1 MADDVTKWVWVG
13 VVPLE
18 YVQSMTISEG
28 YRIEKIAGSR
38 FSQAISPNTKTIA
51 IEAMLV
57 GPERLLLKKFLEAL
71 ALSSRALVATTSFA
85 LRFVGIPVISR
96 LTISLDM
103 QITDLK
109 FVQNTQNREAL
120 NVSISLT
127 HVPRTNVATILGE
140 AADLALAVGTAFVST
155 GPPPNPIAR
164 APGP

>member
-1 MADDVTKWVWVG
+1 MADDASTWVWIG
-13 VVPLE
+13 VVPLQ

-28 YRIEKIAGSR
+28 YKIEKIAGSR

-57 GPERLLLKKFLEAL
+57 GQERLLLKKFLEAL

-109 FVQNTQNREAL
+109 FVQNVQNREAL

-127 HVPRTNVATILGE
+127 HVPRTNLATILGE

-155 GPPPNPIAR
+155 APPANPIPR

>member
-1 MADDVTKWVWVG
+1 MADDASTWVWIG
-13 VVPLE
+13 VVPLQ

-28 YRIEKIAGSR
+28 YKIEKIAGSR

-57 GPERLLLKKFLEAL
+57 GQERLLLKKFLEAL

-109 FVQNTQNREAL
+109 FVQNVQNREAL

-155 GPPPNPIAR
+155 APPANPIPR

>member
-1 MADDVTKWVWVG
+1 MAGDVSTWVWVG
-13 VVPLE
+13 IVPLE
-18 YVQSMTISEG
+18 YVQSITISEG
-28 YRIEKIAGSR
+28 YRIEKIAGSK

-57 GPERLLLKKFLEAL
+57 GQYRLVLKKGLEAL
-71 ALSSRALVATTSFA
+71 ALSSRALVATTAFA
-85 LRFVGIPVISR
+85 LRFVGIPVVSR

-109 FVQNTQNREAL
+109 FVQNVQNREAL

-127 HVPRTNVATILGE
+127 HVPRTNVASILGE
-140 AADLALAVGTAFVST
+140 VADTALAVGTVFIPT
-155 GPPPNPIAR
+155 GPPANPIPR

>member
-1 MADDVTKWVWVG
+1 MADDASTWVWIG
-13 VVPLE
+13 VVPLQ

-28 YRIEKIAGSR
+28 YKIEKIAGSR

-57 GPERLLLKKFLEAL
+57 GKDRLLLKKFLEAL

-109 FVQNTQNREAL
+109 FVQNVQNRETL

-127 HVPRTNVATILGE
+127 HVPRTNLATIIGE
-140 AADLALAVGTAFVST
+140 AADLALAVGTAAVKT
-155 GPPPNPIAR
+155 PPPANSVPR